1 MLLSIRKAKLSE
13 YLKAQLDH
21 AFPDGQGPGA
31 KVAAGVVSDALDAAE
46 CCFSQIAVKYFSR
59 RGQPAFNHLNSDQY
73 AMFLYWVSRSAFE
86 QGQEV
91 FAEKAYCL
99 NKMMHGLD
107 VFYEVQLP
115 KVFFFCHVIGTVLG
129 KAQYSDYLSVFQ
141 GVTVG
146 GNHGIYPMLGK
157 YVTLLGGCTVIGK
170 CQIGENTIIGANALI
185 KDRDVADHR
194 IALSQEAG
202 VVEIPN
208 NNARY
213 LAIFK

>member
-46 CCFSQIAVKYFSR
+46 CCFSHIAVKYFSR

-91 FAEKAYCL
+91 FAEKAYSL

-129 KAQYSDYLSVFQ
+129 RAQYSDYLSVFQ
-141 GVTVG
+141 GVFFLM
-146 GNHGIYPMLGK
+146 IRRPPRS
-157 YVTLLGGCTVIGK
+157 TLFPYTTLFC
-170 CQIGENTIIGANALI
+170 
-185 KDRDVADHR
+185 
-194 IALSQEAG
+194 
-202 VVEIPN
+202 
-208 NNARY
+208 
-213 LAIFK
+213 

>member
-1 MLLSIRKAKLSE
+1 
-13 YLKAQLDH
+13 
-21 AFPDGQGPGA
+21 
-31 KVAAGVVSDALDAAE
+31 
-46 CCFSQIAVKYFSR
+46 
-59 RGQPAFNHLNSDQY
+59 
-73 AMFLYWVSRSAFE
+73 
-86 QGQEV
+86 
-91 FAEKAYCL
+91 
-99 NKMMHGLD
+99 MMHGLD

-129 KAQYSDYLSVFQ
+129 RAQYSDYLSVFQ

-185 KDRDVADHR
+185 KDRDVADRR